1 MNRHHFIALLSVA
14 AFSVNAAQPTSDT
27 SDTLTS
33 STT

>member
-1 MNRHHFIALLSVA
+1 MNRRYFIALLSVA

-27 SDTLTS
+27 LTL